1 MTPARKDFYN
11 LRGAEFTC
19 IRARGN
25 KVMQTK
31 LFVTAAVLL
40 GLAAPG
46 HAANLFV
53 PGSTFQ
59 VEATNSPDSF
69 TDTVNLTPGSQSL
82 DDGAVT
88 LNISIVDASGGG
100 EWLVFNYTTTSGA
113 PLSTAYNWSLS
124 QVGLDAAVPVNFN
137 YAYSEFLVNGVSQPW
152 SYSFFG
158 GYTPI
163 SSPVPGLSG
172 TGVGNLTSFNS
183 PQGSGPL
190 GSLGAYIDGYSGY
203 LSSAG
208 IDPTTVNGWTQALEF
223 SPTTPVPELSTW
235 AMMLAGFAGL
245 GFMSWRGSRKTAA
258 HAA

>member
-1 MTPARKDFYN
+1 
-11 LRGAEFTC
+11 
-19 IRARGN
+19 
-25 KVMQTK
+25 MQSK
-31 LFVTAAVLL
+31 LIVTTAILL
-40 GLAAPG
+40 GLAAPA

-59 VEATNSPDSF
+59 VNATNSPDSF
-69 TDTVNLTPGSQSL
+69 SNTVNLTPGTQLL
-82 DDGAVT
+82 DDGAVS
-88 LNISIVDASGGG
+88 LNISIVGASDGG

-113 PLSTAYNWSLS
+113 PLSADDDYWSVNQL
-124 QVGLDAAVPVNFN
+124 GLDAAVPVNFN

-183 PQGSGPL
+183 PQAAGPL
-190 GSLGAYIDGYSGY
+190 GNLGAFISSYSSY
-203 LSSAG
+203 LSSAD
-208 IDPTTVNGWTQALEF
+208 IDPTMVNGWTQALEF
-223 SPTTPVPELSTW
+223 TPQTAAAPELSTW

-245 GFMSWRGSRKTAA
+245 GFLGYRKTVKTRLAA
-258 HAA
+258 

>member
-1 MTPARKDFYN
+1 
-11 LRGAEFTC
+11 
-19 IRARGN
+19 
-25 KVMQTK
+25 MQSK
-31 LFVTAAVLL
+31 LIVTTAILL
-40 GLAAPG
+40 GLAAPA

-59 VEATNSPDSF
+59 VNATNSPDSF
-69 TDTVNLTPGSQSL
+69 SDTVNLTPGTQLL
-82 DDGAVT
+82 DDGAVS
-88 LNISIVDASGGG
+88 LNISIVGASDGG

-113 PLSTAYNWSLS
+113 PLSADDDYWSVNQL
-124 QVGLDAAVPVNFN
+124 GLDAAVPVNFN

-183 PQGSGPL
+183 PQAAGPL
-190 GSLGAYIDGYSGY
+190 GNLGAFISSYSSY
-203 LSSAG
+203 LSSAD
-208 IDPTTVNGWTQALEF
+208 IDPTMVNGWTQALEF
-223 SPTTPVPELSTW
+223 TPQTAAAPELSTW

-245 GFMSWRGSRKTAA
+245 GFLGYRKTVKTRLAA
-258 HAA
+258 

>member
-1 MTPARKDFYN
+1 
-11 LRGAEFTC
+11 
-19 IRARGN
+19 
-25 KVMQTK
+25 MQSK
-31 LFVTAAVLL
+31 LIVTTAVLL
-40 GLAAPG
+40 GLAAPA

-59 VEATNSPDSF
+59 VNATNSPDSF
-69 TDTVNLTPGSQSL
+69 SNTVNLTPGTQLL
-82 DDGAVT
+82 DDGAVS
-88 LNISIVDASGGG
+88 LNISIVGASDGG

-113 PLSTAYNWSLS
+113 PLSADDDYWSVNQL
-124 QVGLDAAVPVNFN
+124 GLDAAVPVNFN

-183 PQGSGPL
+183 PQAAGPL
-190 GSLGAYIDGYSGY
+190 GNLGAFISSYSSY
-203 LSSAG
+203 LSSAD
-208 IDPTTVNGWTQALEF
+208 IDPTMVNGWTQALEF
-223 SPTTPVPELSTW
+223 TPQTAAAPELSTW

-245 GFMSWRGSRKTAA
+245 GFLGYRKTVKTRLAA
-258 HAA
+258 

>member
-1 MTPARKDFYN
+1 
-11 LRGAEFTC
+11 
-19 IRARGN
+19 
-25 KVMQTK
+25 MQSK
-31 LFVTAAVLL
+31 LIVTTAVLL
-40 GLAAPG
+40 GLAAPA

-59 VEATNSPDSF
+59 VNATNSPDSF
-69 TDTVNLTPGSQSL
+69 SNTVNLTPGTQLL
-82 DDGAVT
+82 DDGAVS
-88 LNISIVDASGGG
+88 LNISIVGASDGG

-113 PLSTAYNWSLS
+113 PLSADDDYWSVNQL
-124 QVGLDAAVPVNFN
+124 GLDAAVPVNFN

-183 PQGSGPL
+183 PQAAGPL
-190 GSLGAYIDGYSGY
+190 GNLGAFISSYSSY
-203 LSSAG
+203 LSSAD
-208 IDPTTVNGWTQALEF
+208 IDPTMVNGWTQALEF
-223 SPTTPVPELSTW
+223 TPQTAAVPELSTW

-245 GFMSWRGSRKTAA
+245 GFLGYRKTVKTRLAA
-258 HAA
+258 

>member
-1 MTPARKDFYN
+1 
-11 LRGAEFTC
+11 
-19 IRARGN
+19 
-25 KVMQTK
+25 MQSK
-31 LFVTAAVLL
+31 LIVTTAVLL
-40 GLAAPG
+40 GLAAPA

-59 VEATNSPDSF
+59 VNATNSPDSF
-69 TDTVNLTPGSQSL
+69 SDTVNLTPGTQLL
-82 DDGAVT
+82 DDGAVS
-88 LNISIVDASGGG
+88 LNISIVGASDGG

-113 PLSTAYNWSLS
+113 PLSADDDYWSVNQL
-124 QVGLDAAVPVNFN
+124 GLDAAVPVNFN

-183 PQGSGPL
+183 PQAAGPL
-190 GSLGAYIDGYSGY
+190 GNLGAFISSYSSY
-203 LSSAG
+203 LSSAD
-208 IDPTTVNGWTQALEF
+208 IDPTMVNGWTQALEF
-223 SPTTPVPELSTW
+223 TPQTAAAPELSTW

-245 GFMSWRGSRKTAA
+245 GFLGYRKTVKTRLAA
-258 HAA
+258 